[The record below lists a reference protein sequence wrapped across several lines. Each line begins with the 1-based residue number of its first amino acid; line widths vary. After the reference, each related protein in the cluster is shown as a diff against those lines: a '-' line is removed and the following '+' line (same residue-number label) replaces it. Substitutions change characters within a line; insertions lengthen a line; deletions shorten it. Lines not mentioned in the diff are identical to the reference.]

1 MGSQAKEGFG
11 TGRAVRL
18 ESPAGEPRA
27 SPTIFSEYGAATK
40 FFARECAG
48 TPPDQRV
55 FMPERKPDRKAQN
68 QTASQTYTIGEL
80 AREFD
85 VTPRAIRFYEDQGL
99 LAPSRTGQT
108 RVYSKRDY
116 VRLKLTLRGKR
127 LGFSL
132 SEVGEMIDMYDR
144 AKDEKKQLATF
155 VALLAERRTQLLHQR
170 AEIDEMLAEI
180 NAFEAQSRKILG
192 KTGATGKPARRQS

>member
-1 MGSQAKEGFG
+1 M
-11 TGRAVRL
+11 
-18 ESPAGEPRA
+18 
-27 SPTIFSEYGAATK
+27 
-40 FFARECAG
+40 
-48 TPPDQRV
+48 
-55 FMPERKPDRKAQN
+55 PDRK
-68 QTASQTYTIGEL
+68 TAARTYTISEL

-99 LAPSRTGQT
+99 LAPARAGQN

-144 AKDEKKQLATF
+144 AKDQKKQLAAF

-192 KTGATGKPARRQS
+192 KAEATKKPSRPAPAPS

>member
-1 MGSQAKEGFG
+1 MAE
-11 TGRAVRL
+11 
-18 ESPAGEPRA
+18 
-27 SPTIFSEYGAATK
+27 
-40 FFARECAG
+40 
-48 TPPDQRV
+48 
-55 FMPERKPDRKAQN
+55 RKAQTQP
-68 QTASQTYTIGEL
+68 QTQTYTISEL

-99 LAPSRTGQT
+99 LAPTRAGQN

-132 SEVGEMIDMYDR
+132 SEVGEMVDMYDR

-192 KTGATGKPARRQS
+192 KSGAAKKPQRSAHGQQ

>member
-1 MGSQAKEGFG
+1 MAE
-11 TGRAVRL
+11 
-18 ESPAGEPRA
+18 
-27 SPTIFSEYGAATK
+27 
-40 FFARECAG
+40 
-48 TPPDQRV
+48 
-55 FMPERKPDRKAQN
+55 RKAQTQP
-68 QTASQTYTIGEL
+68 QTQTYTISEL

-99 LAPSRTGQT
+99 LAPTRAGQN

-132 SEVGEMIDMYDR
+132 SEVGEMVDMYDR

-192 KTGATGKPARRQS
+192 KSGAAKKPQRPAHGQQ

>member
-1 MGSQAKEGFG
+1 MA
-11 TGRAVRL
+11 
-18 ESPAGEPRA
+18 
-27 SPTIFSEYGAATK
+27 
-40 FFARECAG
+40 
-48 TPPDQRV
+48 
-55 FMPERKPDRKAQN
+55 ERTAQG
-68 QTASQTYTIGEL
+68 QTQTQTYTISEL

-99 LAPSRTGQT
+99 LAPTRAGQN

-132 SEVGEMIDMYDR
+132 SEVGEMVDMYDR

-192 KTGATGKPARRQS
+192 KSGATKKPRPSGAS

>member
-1 MGSQAKEGFG
+1 M
-11 TGRAVRL
+11 
-18 ESPAGEPRA
+18 
-27 SPTIFSEYGAATK
+27 
-40 FFARECAG
+40 
-48 TPPDQRV
+48 
-55 FMPERKPDRKAQN
+55 PDRKTEAR
-68 QTASQTYTIGEL
+68 TYSISEL

-99 LAPSRTGQT
+99 LAPARAGQT

-144 AKDEKKQLATF
+144 AKDEKKQLAAF
-155 VALLAERRTQLLHQR
+155 VALLADKRTQLLHQR

-192 KTGATGKPARRQS
+192 KAAGAKKPPKAVRPPAKTVG

>member
-1 MGSQAKEGFG
+1 M
-11 TGRAVRL
+11 
-18 ESPAGEPRA
+18 
-27 SPTIFSEYGAATK
+27 
-40 FFARECAG
+40 
-48 TPPDQRV
+48 
-55 FMPERKPDRKAQN
+55 PDRK
-68 QTASQTYTIGEL
+68 TETQTYTISEL

-99 LAPSRTGQT
+99 LAPTRVGQN

-132 SEVGEMIDMYDR
+132 SEVGEMVDMYDR

-192 KTGATGKPARRQS
+192 KSGATKKPRPPS